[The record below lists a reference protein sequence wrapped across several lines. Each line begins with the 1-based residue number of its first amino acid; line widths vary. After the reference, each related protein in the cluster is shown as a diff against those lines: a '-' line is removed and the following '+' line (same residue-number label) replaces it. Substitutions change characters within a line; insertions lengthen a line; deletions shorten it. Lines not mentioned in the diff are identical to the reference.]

1 METTVTV
8 TGMHCASC
16 ASGIELFLESQDGIV
31 SADVDYDEKQAT
43 ILYDADADLSACWE
57 HVEDMGYEVETDDG

>member
-16 ASGIELFLESQDGIV
+16 ASGIELFLTSQDGIE
-31 SADVDYDEKQAT
+31 SADVDYDEQQVHVVH
-43 ILYDADADLSACWE
+43 DEDADLSAYWE
-57 HVEDMGYEVETDDG
+57 QVKEMGYEVETDD